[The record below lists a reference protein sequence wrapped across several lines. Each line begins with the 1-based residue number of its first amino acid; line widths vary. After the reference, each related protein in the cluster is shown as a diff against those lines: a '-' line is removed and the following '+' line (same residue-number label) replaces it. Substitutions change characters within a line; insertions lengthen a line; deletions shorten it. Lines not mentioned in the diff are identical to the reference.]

1 MQTEEMPDG
10 FLKEILKQHIPPPY
24 WYKEQFP
31 DPYDNLD
38 EWEQDTLD
46 AFGGDWGAYYDWVS
60 G

>member
-1 MQTEEMPDG
+1 MPDG